1 MVIVVTDSCASVP
14 EPIAVG
20 LGIGVVHYYVH
31 SARGT
36 LRDNLDMSGDEF
48 YAWLKTAPEW
58 PTTANPSAGEYLE
71 VFREASRRGDGVV
84 AVSIT
89 GTGSGGFQSAL
100 LARRL
105 AETELP
111 GFPIEVVDTA
121 QVAMAHGWAVIQAA
135 RAAIKGLS
143 LAEVAGVARSVAG
156 QAFVG
161 FTNDTLEYLQRGG
174 RIGKVTSMVGDML
187 NIKPVIGMRGGMPSP
202 LGVARSRSAAYRRIV
217 ALALNRIPE
226 GSTIR
231 AALMHVAAREEVEK
245 FRALLEEHYTVIEW
259 VVAQL
264 SPALGVH
271 SGPGTV
277 GIAIIPDAPLG

>member
-14 EPIAVG
+14 EPIVAG

-36 LRDNLDMSGDEF
+36 LRDNLDLSGDEF

-100 LARRL
+100 LAKRL

-143 LAEVAGVARSVAG
+143 LAEVASVARSVAG

-161 FTNDTLEYLQRGG
+161 FTNDTLGYLQRGG

-217 ALALNRIPE
+217 ALALNRTPE

>member
-14 EPIAVG
+14 EPIAAG

-143 LAEVAGVARSVAG
+143 LAEVASVARSVAG